1 MHYAETEYGFEYGAA
16 TVTRMHSDEK
26 KGWVII
32 SLQTPKHLGHEDIQI
47 YVTKTGKV
55 RIHDSRGEWTSPK
68 LDSD

>member
-16 TVTRMHSDEK
+16 KVTRIHADER

-32 SLQTPKHLGHEDIQI
+32 SLQTPRHGGADDMQI

-55 RIHDSRGEWTSPK
+55 RIHDSRGEWTAPK
-68 LDSD
+68 EA